1 MAVIERVAN
10 GDAMDASRQNL
21 TDIAGTAHQLQ
32 RTAGQ
37 LQQRASGPETVA
49 ALPVTLAHLEEA
61 LERLATSTAK
71 MAQAVEEWAAGC
83 DEHVDNDT
91 IAPQA
96 RALRWHLF
104 HLGSRLRGAQDACP
118 DARRWART
126 MLSECSQ
133 AEDEGAASLTRSA

>member
-21 TDIAGTAHQLQ
+21 TDMAGTAHQLQ

-37 LQQRASGPETVA
+37 LQQRASGAETVA

-104 HLGSRLRGAQDACP
+104 HLDPPARCPGRVSGRAQMGSHDVERVLAG
-118 DARRWART
+118 
-126 MLSECSQ
+126 
-133 AEDEGAASLTRSA
+133 GG

>member
-1 MAVIERVAN
+1 MVVIERVAN
-10 GDAMDASRQNL
+10 GDAMDQSL
-21 TDIAGTAHQLQ
+21 TDIAATAHQLQ
-32 RTAGQ
+32 RAAGQ

-61 LERLATSTAK
+61 LERISTSTAK

-83 DEHVDNDT
+83 DEQVDNDT

-126 MLSECSQ
+126 MLSECSH
-133 AEDEGAASLTRSA
+133 EDEGAASLTPSA